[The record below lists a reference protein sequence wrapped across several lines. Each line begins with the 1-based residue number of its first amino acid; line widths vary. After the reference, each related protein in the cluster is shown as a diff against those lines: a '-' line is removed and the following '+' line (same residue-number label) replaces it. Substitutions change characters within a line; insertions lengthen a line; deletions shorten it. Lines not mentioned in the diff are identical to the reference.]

1 VTAPLYIHALGHFHP
16 ENVIDNDFLE
26 SLDIGTSDEWILERV
41 GIRERRTVLPLDY
54 VKETRNADI
63 RAGQEAAL
71 YSTSDL
77 GMRAA
82 AMALDRAG
90 LRASDIGMVVAGS
103 SCPSANV
110 PGEASRVAAALGIDA
125 PALDIACACATFGA
139 QLHVLASMRGLA
151 PYVLVVD
158 AESMTRTVSY
168 ADRAN
173 CVLFGDG
180 ASAAIVS
187 TLVPARARVVSTT
200 FGSSPA
206 GWSLVQMPRFG
217 YIAQDGGPV
226 QRFAIKTTLECVDAM
241 MPRARARLRE
251 TGGTLR
257 FVGHQANMLVLEN
270 VARRADI
277 AAHEHWHNVGDRG
290 NTASAGAPSVL
301 SQHWDEL
308 ATGDI
313 VLVAVV
319 GAGLA
324 WASACI
330 EVD

>member
-1 VTAPLYIHALGHFHP
+1 MHQSEVKADAPAPLYIHALGHFHP

-41 GIRERRTVLPLDY
+41 GMRERRTVLPLDY
-54 VKETRNADI
+54 IQQPRNKDV

-71 YSTSDL
+71 YSTSDI

-110 PGEASRVAAALGIDA
+110 PGEA
-125 PALDIACACATFGA
+125 
-139 QLHVLASMRGLA
+139 
-151 PYVLVVD
+151 
-158 AESMTRTVSY
+158 
-168 ADRAN
+168 AN

-187 TLVPARARVVSTT
+187 SVVPARARVVATT

-217 YIAQDGGPV
+217 FMAQEGGAV
-226 QRFAIKTTLECVDAM
+226 QRFAIKTTLDCVTTM
-241 MPRARARLRE
+241 MPRARDRLRE
-251 TGGTLR
+251 TAGTLR
-257 FVGHQANMLVLEN
+257 FVGHQSNMLVLEN

-277 AAHEHWHNVGDRG
+277 ADHEHWHNVGDRG

-301 SQHWDEL
+301 SQHWDDF
-308 ATGDI
+308 APGDV

-324 WASACI
+324 WASLCI